1 MKIMK
6 RLYIL
11 FLIFSI
17 WSCDTSNMFV
27 GGGTA
32 PDISAPEIG
41 ITTPENLAYQSGS
54 FFVAGTVTD
63 NVKVTK
69 VELSVFCNG
78 ERVSDK
84 GNPPTAVIAGNQ
96 WSYKFENLKSGEY
109 TITATAF
116 DKAGNQSENS
126 SKTIVVTVD
135 NEESEVKIQKPNLKP
150 QETLVE
156 LNYRE

>member
-1 MKIMK
+1 MK

-32 PDISAPEIG
+32 PDISAPEIN
-41 ITTPENLAYQSGS
+41 ITTPDNLAYQRGS
-54 FFVAGTVTD
+54 FFVAGTVSD
-63 NVKVTK
+63 NIKVTK

-84 GNPPTAVIAGNQ
+84 ENPPTAVVA
-96 WSYKFENLKSGEY
+96 
-109 TITATAF
+109 
-116 DKAGNQSENS
+116 
-126 SKTIVVTVD
+126 
-135 NEESEVKIQKPNLKP
+135 
-150 QETLVE
+150 
-156 LNYRE
+156 